1 MQRAPYRQRVL
12 RFRKEVGPG
21 RSHGDVVPDWLL
33 SQHLKGLLRSQR
45 VGHGPPPVPGASLDA
60 VTRPTLF
67 PSVVTP
73 IDLDRA
79 GPEFVLDSSVRNK
92 WLKELVESRLLGEDL
107 QADDRMALDFLHQKI
122 LEPEII
128 GEAERLFWA
137 DMVSWMVGK
146 PRREEDRRR
155 TPWLSNV
162 NISPHDRNLATFTPS
177 IAAFL
182 GVFIE
187 TRSRFMEQIEEL
199 KIRGPINLVEAYLYF
214 KYIVRQD
221 CKGFLDDVV
230 LMDLRMDAGLARPA
244 AEAGDDEYDSDY
256 VPSSE
261 SDEDL
266 PELPGAT
273 SESDEA
279 ISESDVEPQEL
290 VALQEEI
297 RASQEERRL
306 PASAVPAE
314 IPGSEPVPPGSPVI
328 HVEETPGRQ
337 EAAAPAA
344 AAPAVM
350 EEERVPAPA
359 GQPSLEALGINID
372 ERRVQDATANEVI
385 SKVDPSTVHH
395 LIASKGGRRDL
406 EDHMAA
412 IADASHGS
420 IELGKSAIAAMRG
433 APDEATRAE
442 LAEIAK
448 MHADTAGNARA
459 MHTALN
465 NALIGAGKKK
475 KIPWKRTSELMQQR
489 QRRKPAAAQEER
501 PEAAAAD
508 APAEETTARHEA
520 KREIVERYDPR
531 DVPKLLK
538 EHKGDAPLNAHIK
551 YLKKLA
557 RKEKDK
563 AKSIEEEMRRTVPAR
578 LKADLGARA
587 ARKKALAKD
596 ARAMAA
602 ALESAV
608 VRHKTEIGEWGEVFA
623 PRGASV
629 EGYSS
634 ARAAVSAKSNPKE
647 FLERAVSS
655 KGAERDELERILDE
669 AVPDPTGESLN
680 LRESDIEVEARRRA
694 ILHELLRKYRA
705 ARTGRFE
712 ERGWHGGVLGALK
725 SLWKSETEHMLK
737 VAALDPG
744 SDQAETVRTYLRSAA
759 NAHEDTT
766 KIDDSYVRAFVEHA
780 TAPTRS
786 QLRAAGIAEHAQ
798 DALRLT
804 VGRAVEGAIAGTSPE
819 IKGARRDMVALF
831 TRFPEAW
838 SGDAWTTKTA
848 RATLKGYRYQEVKDI
863 LKERGIDI
871 YADAIRR
878 LDAIVRGEPGHAGI
892 RYRDLDPNVA
902 HEWDKFVAALVHT
915 YPHKFRV
922 TRERPFN
929 GLAETLFNGSDRA
942 GGIPVDDEDAQ
953 PALEEVKDA
962 VARAMELSKARIT
975 ELTAVDWSMVGE
987 AERFAREVGKAKDV
1001 DIGNPADIGD
1011 AHREFMEEGYAKDV
1025 VDTAI
1030 DAHVSMVKDLSG
1042 VLRDANVLKAIIS
1055 GSYVKVYYTD
1065 GRVKKTEYA
1074 KGYEGI
1080 ADIFEAD
1087 IAPRSG
1093 ELQAQYEKGRSARA
1107 ERGKSGSG
1115 DRPAVELS
1123 EEQAPDIEERARV
1136 EAAEKYSEISNILRG
1151 LNDPRERRW
1160 AGFIPDDYA
1169 IYTDFVGTEL
1179 LLTRYKDTGGYMYV
1193 TGNTDLKPIPAAAAS
1208 PAQVRMHTASRTPR
1222 RLRTLAAVAAPEPP
1236 APEPAAA
1243 AAAAV
1248 PVQEPPAAAAA
1259 APAPQPQ
1266 PQEGQ
1271 PPQQEEGGEVNLSD
1285 AVAKAGEGSGT
1296 LEAFLDKFNAST
1308 EGKTVTGEG
1317 EWWDAVAGLINEKY
1331 TSGVEGRRWLR
1342 SALNRA
1348 DKAGKERFAK
1358 FYAFVRRINGTAD
1371 STYVANF
1378 MDLVLLY
1385 GIVDAHNSKAGLA
1398 EYTAYAGTV
1407 GERAVAVVGAKANEA
1422 RIATARALSD
1432 YFKGNVSKAENELQT
1447 AGGYAPATFK
1457 VQGLGI
1463 AKGAIYADLKSKRD
1477 PKKQAMPATDY
1488 IHEYG
1493 TLASR
1498 AWLALI
1504 DRLDKT
1510 YAGVR
1515 LEGEALEVAAA
1526 RLWRDA
1532 KASKLGERRSD
1543 DEIAEMDFD
1552 LLARRESQRK
1562 TGRAAPQPEKQQKG
1576 WFGSIFG

>member
-1 MQRAPYRQRVL
+1 
-12 RFRKEVGPG
+12 
-21 RSHGDVVPDWLL
+21 
-33 SQHLKGLLRSQR
+33 
-45 VGHGPPPVPGASLDA
+45 
-60 VTRPTLF
+60 
-67 PSVVTP
+67 
-73 IDLDRA
+73 
-79 GPEFVLDSSVRNK
+79 
-92 WLKELVESRLLGEDL
+92 
-107 QADDRMALDFLHQKI
+107 
-122 LEPEII
+122 
-128 GEAERLFWA
+128 
-137 DMVSWMVGK
+137 
-146 PRREEDRRR
+146 
-155 TPWLSNV
+155 
-162 NISPHDRNLATFTPS
+162 
-177 IAAFL
+177 
-182 GVFIE
+182 
-187 TRSRFMEQIEEL
+187 
-199 KIRGPINLVEAYLYF
+199 
-214 KYIVRQD
+214 
-221 CKGFLDDVV
+221 DDVV

-266 PELPGAT
+266 PELPEAI

-297 RASQEERRL
+297 RASQEHR
-306 PASAVPAE
+306 PPAVPAE
-314 IPGSEPVPPGSPVI
+314 IPGSEPVPPGSPVVD
-328 HVEETPGRQ
+328 VEPAPGRQ
-337 EAAAPAA
+337 EAASPAA
-344 AAPAVM
+344 AAPAGM

-385 SKVDPSTVHH
+385 SKVDPSTVHQ

-412 IADASHGS
+412 IADASHES
-420 IELGKSAIAAMRG
+420 IELGNSAIAAMRS

-448 MHADTAGNARA
+448 MHADTAGKARV

-465 NALIGAGKKK
+465 NALIDAGKKK

-501 PEAAAAD
+501 PEAAAAA

-520 KREIVERYDPR
+520 KREIVERYDPV

-538 EHKGDAPLNAHIK
+538 EHKGDAPLNAHIE
-551 YLKKLA
+551 YLKELA

-563 AKSIEEEMRRTVPAR
+563 AKEIKRKMRRTVPPR
-578 LKADLGARA
+578 LKADLRARA

-669 AVPDPTGESLN
+669 AVPTPTGESWN
-680 LRESDIEVEARRRA
+680 LRESDTEVEARRRA

-705 ARTGRFE
+705 ARTGKFE
-712 ERGWHGGVLGALK
+712 KRDWHGGVLGALK

-744 SDQAETVRTYLRSAA
+744 SDQAETVRTYLRGAA
-759 NAHEDTT
+759 EVHEDTT

-863 LKERGIDI
+863 LKERGINI

-1065 GRVKKTEYA
+1065 GQVKKIEYA

-1080 ADIFEAD
+1080 ADVFEAD
-1087 IAPRSG
+1087 IAPRSR

-1107 ERGKSGSG
+1107 ERGEGGSG
-1115 DRPAVELS
+1115 DRPAVEFS
-1123 EEQAPDIEERARV
+1123 EERAPDIEERARV

-1151 LNDPRERRW
+1151 LNDPHGRRW

-1222 RLRTLAAVAAPEPP
+1222 RLGTLAAAAAAPAAAAPEPP
-1236 APEPAAA
+1236 AAEAP
-1243 AAAAV
+1243 
-1248 PVQEPPAAAAA
+1248 AAA
-1259 APAPQPQ
+1259 APAPQP
-1266 PQEGQ
+1266 Q

-1317 EWWDAVAGLINEKY
+1317 EGWDAVAGLINEKY

-1358 FYAFVRRINGTAD
+1358 FTAFLERIAGAA
-1371 STYVANF
+1371 SSAYVAKF
-1378 MDLVLLY
+1378 IDHVLLY
-1385 GIVDAHNSKAGLA
+1385 RHLEAYNSNTGLQEHNNYASAIGEKAI
-1398 EYTAYAGTV
+1398 
-1407 GERAVAVVGAKANEA
+1407 AVVGAKASPL
-1422 RIATARALSD
+1422 RIATAHALSK
-1432 YFKGNVSKAENELQT
+1432 YFEGDIDGAWEVLQV
-1447 AGGYAPATFK
+1447 AGQHAPDTFRK
-1457 VQGLGI
+1457 QGLKI
-1463 AKGAIYADLKSKRD
+1463 AKEAIYADLKSKRD
-1477 PKKQAMPATDY
+1477 PKKQAMPGVDS

-1493 TLASR
+1493 AAASR
-1498 AWLALI
+1498 LWLALI
-1504 DRLDKT
+1504 DRLDKSCED
-1510 YAGVR
+1510 VR
-1515 LEGEALEVAAA
+1515 GEGETLEIAAA
-1526 RLWRDA
+1526 
-1532 KASKLGERRSD
+1532 
-1543 DEIAEMDFD
+1543 
-1552 LLARRESQRK
+1552 
-1562 TGRAAPQPEKQQKG
+1562 
-1576 WFGSIFG
+1576 